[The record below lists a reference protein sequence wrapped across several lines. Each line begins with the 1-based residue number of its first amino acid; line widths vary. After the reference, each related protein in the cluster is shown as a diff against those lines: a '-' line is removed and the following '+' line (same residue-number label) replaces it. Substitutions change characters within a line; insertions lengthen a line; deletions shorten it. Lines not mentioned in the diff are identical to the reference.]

1 MIGVGSSRG
10 INASFLVLIPKKG
23 GTEDLKD
30 FRPISLVGSL
40 YKLLAKVLANRLK
53 KKSGGGGILCKLDI
67 EKAYDHWCIGTVNFS
82 VLINGTSSGFF
93 QSSRGL
99 RQGDPL
105 SPYLFVIVMEAL
117 SCLLKRAKEG
127 GFLPRWQLSGVLFE
141 LASYVVRS
149 HVKVEGEFGQ
159 NKLSSSYLGLPL
171 GARFKE
177 VAVWDEV
184 EERLRKRLSFGKKVV
199 YLQRGQTDFDSEH
212 SVQYAYLLY
221 VPVLYAKECEFEIG
235 ADQKGLS
242 LGWWGLREEAPFSG
256 LEAWVEDAWSHSG
269 GGVWAPRFSRRLND
283 WEVFD
288 VECFLLRLQGRRVC
302 SDVEDQVVWTK
313 AKDGIF
319 FLVKS
324 LYKALEPKRLGDFPS
339 RVIWNSLVPPRVS
352 FFAWEAMW
360 KKALTLDRIQRRG
373 FSLANRCYLCL
384 SEE

>member
-1 MIGVGSSRG
+1 MGFLKDFHDRG
-10 INASFLVLIPKKG
+10 RFVKSINASFLVLIPKKG

-105 SPYLFVIVMEAL
+105 SLYLFVIVMETL

-127 GFLPRWQLSGVLFE
+127 GFLLRWQLSGVLFE

-149 HVKVEGEFGQ
+149 HVRVEGEFGQ
-159 NKLSSSYLGLPL
+159 NISPKG
-171 GARFKE
+171 
-177 VAVWDEV
+177 
-184 EERLRKRLSFGKKVV
+184 
-199 YLQRGQTDFDSEH
+199 TDFDPEH

-235 ADQKGLS
+235 ADPKGLS
-242 LGWWGLREEAPFSG
+242 LGWWGLRAEAPFSG

-269 GGVWAPRFSRRLND
+269 GGVWAPRFSSGLMIGK
-283 WEVFD
+283 W
-288 VECFLLRLQGRRVC
+288 RRVC

-313 AKDGIF
+313 AKDGRF
-319 FLVKS
+319 SVKS
-324 LYKALEPKRLGDFPS
+324 LYKALEPERLGDFPS
-339 RVIWNSLVPPRVS
+339 RVIWNSLVPLRVS
-352 FFAWEAMW
+352 FFAWEAM
-360 KKALTLDRIQRRG
+360 RG